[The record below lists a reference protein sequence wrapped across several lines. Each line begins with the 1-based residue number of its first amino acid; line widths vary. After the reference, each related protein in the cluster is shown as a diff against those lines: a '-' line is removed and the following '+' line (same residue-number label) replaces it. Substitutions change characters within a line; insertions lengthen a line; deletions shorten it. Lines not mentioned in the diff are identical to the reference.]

1 MWSESNPSRG
11 HQDGVWDE
19 PRTEPPTG
27 PEAPNLAA
35 SARMPAFVRT
45 SGLRSTPIRPAVVRE
60 RAEKMLAAL
69 DLDDAEL
76 SILLCDDPTIH
87 TLNRDFRHKD
97 KPTDVLAFAMR
108 EGEAGDL
115 AGAILGDVVISLD
128 TARRQAA
135 ERGHAI
141 ASEITFLLAH
151 GLLHLVGYDH
161 RNDAEERVMNAETS
175 KLVDIA
181 LGRARPAEACGEMV
195 EERGKRAT
203 KRTER
208 PSKKR
213 VKTKT

>member
-1 MWSESNPSRG
+1 
-11 HQDGVWDE
+11 
-19 PRTEPPTG
+19 
-27 PEAPNLAA
+27 
-35 SARMPAFVRT
+35 MPAFVRT

-69 DLDDAEL
+69 KLESAEL

-87 TLNRDFRHKD
+87 ALNRDFRHKD

-108 EGEAGDL
+108 EGEGGDL
-115 AGAILGDVVISLD
+115 AGGILGDVVVSLD

-175 KLVDIA
+175 KLVDVA
-181 LGRARPAEACGEMV
+181 LGRTPPPEACGEMV
-195 EERGKRAT
+195 EERGKRTRRGKKPAKKSQS
-203 KRTER
+203 KR
-208 PSKKR
+208 
-213 VKTKT
+213 

>member
-1 MWSESNPSRG
+1 
-11 HQDGVWDE
+11 
-19 PRTEPPTG
+19 
-27 PEAPNLAA
+27 
-35 SARMPAFVRT
+35 MPAFVRT

-69 DLDDAEL
+69 ELESAEL

-87 TLNRDFRHKD
+87 ALNRDFRHKD

-108 EGEAGDL
+108 EGEGGDL
-115 AGAILGDVVISLD
+115 AGGILGDVVISLD

-175 KLVDIA
+175 KLVDVA
-181 LGRARPAEACGEMV
+181 LGRTSPPETCGEMV
-195 EERGKRAT
+195 EERGKRARRGG
-203 KRTER
+203 K
-208 PSKKR
+208 PAK
-213 VKTKT
+213 KTKSKR

>member
-1 MWSESNPSRG
+1 
-11 HQDGVWDE
+11 
-19 PRTEPPTG
+19 
-27 PEAPNLAA
+27 
-35 SARMPAFVRT
+35 MPAFVRT
-45 SGLRSTPIRPAVVRE
+45 SGLRSTPIRPAVVRD
-60 RAEKMLAAL
+60 RAQRMLAAL
-69 DLDDAEL
+69 ELDEAEL

-87 TLNRDFRHKD
+87 ALNRDFRHKD

-108 EGEAGDL
+108 EGEGGEL
-115 AGAILGDVVISLD
+115 AGGILGDVVISLD

-181 LGRARPAEACGEMV
+181 LGRAKPPEPCGEMV
-195 EERGKRAT
+195 EERGKRAGSG
-203 KRTER
+203 KR
-208 PSKKR
+208 R
-213 VKTKT
+213 VAKTKSKR